1 MRRER
6 IELEGKGECEGGKRE
21 RRVEREGRDDGE
33 RDRDRERGRETI
45 ADMARRVIARARALI
60 PIFMPAS

>member
-21 RRVEREGRDDGE
+21 RRAEREGRDDGE
-33 RDRDRERGRETI
+33 RDRERGRETI

>member
-1 MRRER
+1 MQRGRVSERER
-6 IELEGKGECEGGKRE
+6 ERE
-21 RRVEREGRDDGE
+21 REREGEGE
-33 RDRDRERGRETI
+33 RQTA

>member
-6 IELEGKGECEGGKRE
+6 IELEGKGEREGGKRE

-33 RDRDRERGRETI
+33 ERQREREEERQSRTWR
-45 ADMARRVIARARALI
+45 D
-60 PIFMPAS
+60 ASLHVHVH

>member
-1 MRRER
+1 VVRGREGLHGREGTTGREKKRESVRER
-6 IELEGKGECEGGKRE
+6 ERVRRGGEG
-21 RRVEREGRDDGE
+21 
-33 RDRDRERGRETI
+33 GRETI

>member
-1 MRRER
+1 MRGW
-6 IELEGKGECEGGKRE
+6 LGARE
-21 RRVEREGRDDGE
+21 RRVAREERDDGE
-33 RDRDRERGRETI
+33 REKERVREREGGGSEERGRETI